1 MTSASDTRS
10 LETPARARGGLREV
24 AGLAWPVVLSQM
36 SSTLMGVVD
45 TAMVGRLGPTEL
57 AAVGFAHIWTWTLF
71 SIFIGTAS
79 GVQTFVAQ
87 HHGAGEERRCGAW
100 VWNAL
105 VVLAPG
111 ALLSALAVGA
121 LAPFWLAALG
131 LPRSSRRGARVPAG
145 PARRAGRHD
154 HRVRWASFF
163 RGVGDTR
170 TPMLGAVLANVV
182 NASLCYAL
190 IFGAAGFPR
199 LGVAGSGLAMAVGE
213 WSYAAFLACA
223 ALRRTT
229 RARYATGYVALRARD
244 VRRVLRTGLPIGGQ
258 WVLDMAAFAVFT
270 TLVARMGDASMAASQ
285 AFIALLSLSFMQASG
300 LSVAAATLV
309 GRYVGAGDPA
319 AAERSF
325 RRALGLAAGLG
336 VTVATLFLTLPGPLL
351 RLFSHDRACSSSA
364 DRFSRSERASSCSM
378 RSASWPRV
386 RCAAP
391 VTRAGRFSRR
401 RGSPGSSSCRRPGAS
416 ASASAAASRAH
427 GRAASST
434 WQRSPPPSSGASAP
448 APGAGSASEEK
459 R

>member
-1 MTSASDTRS
+1 MTTAARQAS
-10 LETPARARGGLREV
+10 LAAPGARGGLREV
-24 AGLAWPVVLSQM
+24 AGLAWPVIVSQM

-45 TAMVGRLGPTEL
+45 TAMVGHLGATEL

-71 SIFIGTAS
+71 SVFIGTSS

-87 HHGAGEERRCGAW
+87 HHGAGDEARCGGW
-100 VWNAL
+100 VWQALLVVAPAAAL
-105 VVLAPG
+105 VAAGVFAFAP
-111 ALLSALAVGA
+111 L
-121 LAPFWLAALG
+121 WLAALG
-131 LPRSSRRGARVPAG
+131 PSAALQEQALEFLP
-145 PARRAGRHD
+145 GRL
-154 HRVRWASFF
+154 VGLVGTTVAFAWVSFF

-170 TPMLGAVLANVV
+170 TPMLGAVLANLVNVV
-182 NASLCYAL
+182 LAYGL
-190 IFGAAGFPR
+190 IFGNLGLPQ

-213 WSYAAFLACA
+213 WSFALFLGVAAS
-223 ALRRTT
+223 RR
-229 RARYATGYVALRARD
+229 ALRARYGTAPARPRAPE

-351 RLFSHDRACSSSA
+351 RLFSHDTAVLELGGPLLALGAGFQLLDALGIVASGALRGAGDTRWPFLA
-364 DRFSRSERASSCSM
+364 QAGLAWFVFLPAAWGLGIGLGGGLTGAWAGGLVYVAALAAAFVWRF
-378 RSASWPRV
+378 
-386 RCAAP
+386 
-391 VTRAGRFSRR
+391 RAGAWRR
-401 RGSPGSSSCRRPGAS
+401 IRI
-416 ASASAAASRAH
+416 
-427 GRAASST
+427 
-434 WQRSPPPSSGASAP
+434 
-448 APGAGSASEEK
+448 
-459 R
+459 